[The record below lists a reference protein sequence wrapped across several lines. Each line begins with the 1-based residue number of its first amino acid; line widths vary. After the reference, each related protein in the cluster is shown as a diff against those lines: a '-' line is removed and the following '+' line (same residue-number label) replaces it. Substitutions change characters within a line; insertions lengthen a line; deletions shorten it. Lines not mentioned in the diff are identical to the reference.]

1 MCAGAV
7 TLAGAG
13 GCWTDTFG
21 LVVSTGAA
29 FAIAGTLAL
38 LWTCALAGS
47 GSAAAGGLLAVRAR
61 AVALAVAHCRG
72 ADTLGLVVGTLAAL
86 ACAGTLAP
94 LWTRAECSL
103 LAVLARAPALART
116 LCRGTHALALV
127 FSTLAAVASASTLA
141 LLWART
147 FDAAVA
153 ARVFGFRIAARHSW
167 LV

>member
-38 LWTCALAGS
+38 LWTCALAG
-47 GSAAAGGLLAVRAR
+47 GGAAAGSLLAVGAG
-61 AVALAVAHCRG
+61 AVALAVADCRG
-72 ADTLGLVVGTLAAL
+72 TDTLGLVVGTLAAL
-86 ACAGTLAP
+86 ACAGTLAL

-153 ARVFGFRIAARHSW
+153 ARIFGFRIAARHSW

>member
-1 MCAGAV
+1 MCTGAV
-7 TLAGAG
+7 AFARARG
-13 GCWTDTFG
+13 GWTHALG
-21 LVVSTGAA
+21 LVVRTGTALA
-29 FAIAGTLAL
+29 LAGTLAL

-47 GSAAAGGLLAVRAR
+47 GGAAAGGLLAVRAR

-86 ACAGTLAP
+86 ACAGTLAL